1 MNQFFLP
8 FTIKKESLPS
18 PPRNDFVSVGKMCD
32 MLTMYG
38 SLCE

>member
-18 PPRNDFVSVGKMCD
+18 PPNDFVSVGKMCD